1 MAEGK
6 HTSLGN
12 CYSLEMDRELFPF
25 PCAGG
30 QLTLCSPSLSLSLSL
45 SLRLSLNQSEKETR
59 RGAPSN
65 VQYYITDLAEIQK
78 ICVCVCVCVCVW
90 MNMILKKHTF

>member
-30 QLTLCSPSLSLSLSL
+30 QLTLCSPSLSLSL
-45 SLRLSLNQSEKETR
+45 RLSLNQSEKETR

-65 VQYYITDLAEIQK
+65 VQCYITLQTWLK
-78 ICVCVCVCVCVW
+78 FRNLSVCVW

>member
-1 MAEGK
+1 MAEGN

-12 CYSLEMDRELFPF
+12 CYSLEVDRELFPF

-30 QLTLCSPSLSLSLSL
+30 QLTRRPLSL

-59 RGAPSN
+59 GEAPSN
-65 VQYYITDLAEIQK
+65 VQYYITLQTELIFRALSVCMAEYD
-78 ICVCVCVCVCVW
+78 
-90 MNMILKKHTF
+90 LKKHIFQYKC